1 MTDTAVLALLAPVLA
16 GAGFGGLTWALAWRI
31 GLPKTLDEILR
42 PRDLRPLKERG
53 VDAARRLFSADA
65 MEERLERAG
74 RPWGLT
80 AETWALT
87 RLGSLVAGPVIGLG
101 YGLPGA
107 ALGAL
112 AGWLG
117 PDFVLSQL
125 ADDRRRRIA
134 ARVPAVSDLTAAVM
148 AAGVPNIAYALER
161 VLDERHDFDRLLRR
175 ALQEADAVGL
185 DAALHR
191 AGEQGLAEEA
201 RIFCH
206 TLAQA
211 HTLGAKAA
219 EYLRQQARQIHQL
232 RAAARKAQTERA
244 KVWLMVVAIAFAFVP
259 LFILVLAPAMG
270 VLSLISSF

>member
-1 MTDTAVLALLAPVLA
+1 MIDVTLYTTLAPILA
-16 GAGFGGLTWALAWRI
+16 GVGFGGVAWALVHRL
-31 GLPKTLDEILR
+31 GLPRTIEEILR
-42 PRDLRPLKERG
+42 PRDLRPWRERAL
-53 VDAARRLFSADA
+53 DAARRLFSADA

-74 RPWGLT
+74 HPWGLT
-80 AETWALT
+80 AEKWALW
-87 RLGSLVAGPVIGLG
+87 RLAALAAGPLIGAS

-107 ALGAL
+107 GLGAL

-117 PDFVLSQL
+117 PDFVLAQL

-148 AAGVPNIAYALER
+148 AAGVPNVAYALER

-191 AGEQGLAEEA
+191 AGELALAEEA
-201 RIFCH
+201 RVFCH

-211 HTLGAKAA
+211 HALGAKAA
-219 EYLRQQARQIHQL
+219 EFLRQQARQIHQL
-232 RAAARKAQTERA
+232 RAAARKAQAERA
-244 KVWLMVVAIAFAFVP
+244 KVWLLLVALLFAFIP
-259 LFILVLAPAMG
+259 LFVIVLAPAMG
-270 VLSLISSF
+270 VLSLISGF